1 MTNVVGQTRGGKP
14 WVPTFISNV
23 NQDVCIGCGRCY
35 KVCSRN
41 VFDLVERECDDDE
54 DDQVMMVMNIAD
66 GDDCIGCGACS
77 RVCTKRCHEF

>member
-1 MTNVVGQTRGGKP
+1 MNIVGQTKGGAP
-14 WVPTFISNV
+14 WSPTFISHV
-23 NQDVCIGCGRCY
+23 NQEVCIGCGRCY

-54 DDQVMMVMNIAD
+54 DDQVMMVMSISD